1 MTSKIYKELTI
12 LLLVF
17 GAIWSIFS
25 LVKAPKVHLDPTL
38 PIETEE
44 ELGDML
50 MEHQLKYSTQV
61 KDSTVV
67 NAINKISERLL
78 SSLDS
83 TQYYYKFYVIEDPQ
97 VNAFATLGGH
107 IVIYTGLLNLADSP
121 EEIAAVL
128 AHEIGHVEERH
139 VSKMLVKKLGIGVI
153 TSILTGGDP
162 AIILEVLEMS
172 ISNVFSRQHEGE
184 ADDFGLELLEKSNL
198 SPTSLATIFRKMKDH
213 SEFKYEKE
221 LGFLM
226 THPETD
232 QRIRKS
238 LRYKTK
244 KDFKPESLDVD
255 WSKVKEVLR

>member
-1 MTSKIYKELTI
+1 MTSKAIKELVI
-12 LLLVF
+12 LLLIF
-17 GAIWSIFS
+17 AGIWGIFR
-25 LVKAPKVHLDPTL
+25 LLNPPKIDFEITI

-44 ELGDML
+44 ELGDMM
-50 MEHQLKYSTQV
+50 MEHFLKYNVQL
-61 KDSTVV
+61 KDSTTVD
-67 NAINKISERLL
+67 AINKISDRLL

-107 IVIYTGLLNLADSP
+107 IVIFTGLLNLADSP

-128 AHEIGHVEERH
+128 AHEIGHIEDRH
-139 VSKMLVKKLGIGVI
+139 VSKMLVKKLGVGVL
-153 TSILTGGDP
+153 TSVLSGGDP
-162 AIILEVLEMS
+162 AIIIEVLEMS
-172 ISNVFSRQHEGE
+172 ITNSFSRNHEGE
-184 ADDFGLELLEKSNL
+184 ADDFGLELLEKSNI
-198 SPTSLATIFRKMKDH
+198 SPTSLATIFRKMKEQ

-232 QRIRKS
+232 KRIRKS

-244 KDFKPESLDVD
+244 KEFKPEPLDID
-255 WSKVKEVLR
+255 WSKVKKRLN